1 MAFQRIAILGC
12 GLVGG
17 SFALGLKKRG
27 FGGEIGG
34 CDRAEV
40 LEKAKARGAI
50 DRGTTE
56 VAEAVGDADLIY
68 LATPVVTILD
78 LLPEVAKAARPGA
91 LVTDAGSTKV
101 RICQMAEEVLPES
114 VAFLGGHPMAGR
126 EVGGIEN
133 ADADLFVGVKYILIK
148 EAEEVEEKASSQRT
162 QRSAEGAPFDSAP
175 TASGLRSGS
184 PLGSASLREDT
195 DAEKELVEW
204 IGKLGAEPVWLE
216 AETHDWAV
224 ALVSQVPQLVSTAL
238 ASAVWDETD
247 DDGLPVSLAGAGF
260 RDMARLAGSPYDV
273 WRDICLTN
281 SENLARGLERL
292 EQRLARM
299 RERLRAR
306 ELEEE
311 FEKAQQTYAMLKR
324 GGTNE

>member
-1 MAFQRIAILGC
+1 MAYHRIAILGT
-12 GLVGG
+12 GLIGG

-27 FGGEIGG
+27 YTGEIVG

-50 DRGTTE
+50 ERGTTE
-56 VAEAVGDADLIY
+56 VAEAVGEADLIY

-78 LLPEVAKAARPGA
+78 LLPEVAKAAKPGV

-101 RICQMAEEVLPES
+101 RICKLAEEVLPEN

-133 ADADLFVGVKYILIK
+133 ADADLFVGAKYVVI
-148 EAEEVEEKASSQRT
+148 EGNHVRDAEAAEE
-162 QRSAEGAPFDSAP
+162 G
-175 TASGLRSGS
+175 
-184 PLGSASLREDT
+184 
-195 DAEKELVEW
+195 AEKEFIRW
-204 IGKLGAEPVWLE
+204 IEKLGAEPVWLE

-224 ALVSQVPQLVSTAL
+224 ALVSHLPQLVSTAL

-247 DDGLPVSLAGAGF
+247 EDGLPLSLAGAGF

-292 EQRLARM
+292 EQRLGRM
-299 RERLRAR
+299 RERLRLPGQAGSR

-311 FEKAQQTYAMLKR
+311 FEKARQTYAMLRR
-324 GGTNE
+324 GGRDE